1 MNPAGAALMLPI
13 ILAACAR
20 VNPPADP
27 AALRPASPLRVAAGA
42 VGVEVG
48 PGAPVARVG
57 GDLEAQVREEERKT
71 KEDGSAFT
79 AYRFDTCLIDT
90 PLPAGYPPPT
100 PPGSIDLKW
109 YPSVRRAEVT
119 RKDNPDGFLGLT
131 GGQNSAF
138 WPLFR
143 HIESRGIAM
152 TSPVE
157 TDYTSKAAPAEGEA
171 PTKRPREWT
180 MSFLYRTAELGPAGP
195 AEKNVV
201 VRDQPEVMVLSLGR
215 RGDDSEKSNNRDID
229 ALRDWLA
236 AHPEAGLR
244 ETGAPRT
251 LTYNDPFV
259 REQDRWSE
267 VQIPVAG
274 TRSPRQ

>member
-1 MNPAGAALMLPI
+1 MSYSAGAAVVFS
-13 ILAACAR
+13 ILLAGCAR
-20 VNPPADP
+20 MNPPADP
-27 AALRPASPLRVAAGA
+27 AVLRAIAVPVAEGA
-42 VGVEVG
+42 RGVVEAG
-48 PGAPVARVG
+48 PGTPVVRVG
-57 GDLEAQVREEERKT
+57 GDLAAQVSEEQRKT
-71 KEDGSAFT
+71 KEDGALFT
-79 AYRFDTCLIDT
+79 AYRSDTCLIDT

-109 YPSVRRAEVT
+109 YPPVRRAEVT
-119 RKDNPDGFLGLT
+119 RRDNPDGFLGLT

-157 TDYTSKAAPAEGEA
+157 TDYTSKARAEDEDA
-171 PTKRPREWT
+171 QPRKREWT

-195 AEKNVV
+195 AEKNVI
-201 VRDQPEVMVLSLGR
+201 VRDQPEMLVLSLGR

-236 AHPEAGLR
+236 TNPEAGLR
-244 ETGAPRT
+244 EVGVPRT

-267 VQIPVAG
+267 VQLPVVRV
-274 TRSPRQ
+274 TPDP